1 MGSEQGGVAQPMYT
15 SVDDDEL
22 PAEHLDKIADI
33 LGRLDVATDPSKMD
47 IPGFHLRA
55 MDGDHEGHWG
65 VSVSEDLLI
74 SFRFDGSD
82 ATDVDLLAKR

>member
-1 MGSEQGGVAQPMYT
+1 MYVP
-15 SVDDDEL
+15 VDDDEL
-22 PAEHLDKIADI
+22 PAGHLDKIADI
-33 LGRLDVATDPSKMD
+33 LGRLEVATDPSKMD

-55 MDGDHEGHWG
+55 LDGDHDGHWG
-65 VSVSEDLLI
+65 VSVADDLLI